1 MNMKSETKL
10 IIALACS
17 TVLFF
22 GMGVYAT
29 ARLQV
34 AEKERSQAMQ
44 EVKELTAES
53 VMSAND

>member
-1 MNMKSETKL
+1 MKSETKL